1 MNYLLMLSI
10 ISGLLCSI
18 LVQLIILNGKLS
30 DFEELF
36 ESIKRGIEKDIEIRE
51 KES

>member
-18 LVQLIILNGKLS
+18 LVQLIILNGKLI
-30 DFEELF
+30 DFKELF
-36 ESIKRGIEKDIEIRE
+36 ESIKRGVEKDIEIRE